1 MSYPD
6 FFIVGGSRCG
16 TTSLYSYLKQHPDV
30 FLPERKEPHYYSS
43 QSTPL
48 PYWLLPLKSI
58 ITKQDY
64 LQLFEDS
71 KENMIVGDA
80 SSTYLMNLD
89 APKLIF
95 EDNPNAKIIISLRN
109 PIDRTYTAYLAQYRS
124 GNEKRSFGESIRRDF
139 SAITGEELQRQSAL
153 NSDYYEY
160 VKNYY
165 HYFPKEHIKIII
177 FEEFI
182 KNPKQTMKELLHFL
196 NLSTELNIKYEQ
208 YNEFKFPKNEV
219 SKAIVNNRF
228 IVNISFALIPAKI
241 RHYIFRQLVTR
252 TKPIMFE
259 KDRDFLKEQY
269 VGVVKKLESLLNRDL
284 PWEIQ

>member
-228 IVNISFALIPAKI
+228 IVNISLALIPAKI
-241 RHYIFRQLVTR
+241 RHYIFRRLVTR
-252 TKPIMFE
+252 TKPLMLE
-259 KDRDFLKEQY
+259 KDRDFLKEKY
-269 VGVVKKLESLLNRDL
+269 VMGVKKLESLLNKNI
-284 PWEIQ
+284 PWEI

>member
-1 MSYPD
+1 MGYPD
-6 FFIVGGSRCG
+6 FFIVGGARCG
-16 TTSLYSYLKQHPDV
+16 TTSLYAYLKQYPDI

-71 KENMIVGDA
+71 KEDMVVGDGSA
-80 SSTYLMNLD
+80 TYLMNLD

-124 GNEKRSFGESIRRDF
+124 GNEKSSFGESIRRDF
-139 SAITGEELQRQSAL
+139 SSITGEEIQRQSAL

-228 IVNISFALIPAKI
+228 IVNISMALIPATI
-241 RHYIFRQLVTR
+241 RHYIFKQLVTR
-252 TKPIMFE
+252 TKPIMLE
-259 KDRDFLKEQY
+259 KDRKFLKEKY
-269 VGVVKKLESLLNRDL
+269 IEGVKKLESLLNRNL
-284 PWEIQ
+284 PWEI

>member
-1 MSYPD
+1 MGYPD
-6 FFIVGGSRCG
+6 FFIVGGQRCG
-16 TTSLYSYLKQHPDV
+16 TTSLYAYLKQHPDV
-30 FLPERKEPHYYSS
+30 FLPKRKEPHYYSS

-48 PYWLLPLKSI
+48 PYWLLRLRA
-58 ITKQDY
+58 ITNKQDY

-71 KENMIVGDA
+71 KESMLVGEA
-80 SSTYLMNLD
+80 SATYLMDLGV
-89 APKLIF
+89 PKLIF

-109 PIDRTYTAYLAQYRS
+109 PVDRTYMSYLAQNRS
-124 GNEKRSFGESIRRDF
+124 GYENSSFGESIRRDF
-139 SAITGEELQRQSAL
+139 SSITGEELQRQSIL

-160 VKNYY
+160 VNNYY

-182 KNPKQTMKELLHFL
+182 KNPQQTMKELLHFL
-196 NLSTELNIKYEQ
+196 NLSTDINIKYEQ
-208 YNEFKFPKNEV
+208 HNEFKFPKNQI
-219 SKAIVNNRF
+219 SKSILNNKF

-252 TKPIMFE
+252 TKPIMLE

-269 VGVVKKLESLLNRDL
+269 VGGVKKLESLLNRNL
-284 PWEIQ
+284 PWEI

>member
-1 MSYPD
+1 MGYPD

-16 TTSLYSYLKQHPDV
+16 TTSLYAYLKQHADI
-30 FLPERKEPHYYSS
+30 FLPKRKEPHYYSS
-43 QSTPL
+43 QSNPL

-58 ITKQDY
+58 NTKEDY

-71 KENMIVGDA
+71 KEGMIVGEA
-80 SSTYLMNLD
+80 SATYLMNLD
-89 APKLIF
+89 VPKLIF

-124 GNEKRSFGESIRRDF
+124 GNENSSFGKSIRRDF
-139 SAITGEELQRQSAL
+139 SSITGEELQRQSIL

-160 VKNYY
+160 VNNYY

-182 KNPKQTMKELLHFL
+182 KNPQQTMKELLHFL
-196 NLSTELNIKYEQ
+196 NLSTDINIKYEQ
-208 YNEFKFPKNEV
+208 HNEFKFPKNQI
-219 SKAIVNNRF
+219 SKSILSNKF

-252 TKPIMFE
+252 TKPLMLE
-259 KDRDFLKEQY
+259 KDRDFLKEKY
-269 VGVVKKLESLLNRDL
+269 IDGVKKLESLLNRNL
-284 PWEIQ
+284 PWEI

>member
-16 TTSLYSYLKQHPDV
+16 TTSLYAYLKQHPDI
-30 FLPERKEPHYYSS
+30 FLPKRKEPHYYSS

-58 ITKQDY
+58 NTKEDY

-71 KENMIVGDA
+71 KEGMVVGDA

-89 APKLIF
+89 VPKLIF

-124 GNEKRSFGESIRRDF
+124 GNEKSSFGESIRRDF
-139 SAITGEELQRQSAL
+139 SSITGEEIQRQSAL
-153 NSDYYEY
+153 NSDYYKF
-160 VKNYY
+160 VKNYF

-182 KNPKQTMKELLHFL
+182 KNPRQIVKELLHFL
-196 NLSTELNIKYEQ
+196 NISPDLNVKYEQ
-208 YNEFKFPKNEV
+208 YNEFKFPKNKI
-219 SKAIVNNRF
+219 SKSIISNKF

-241 RHYIFRQLVTR
+241 RHYIFRRLVTR
-252 TKPIMFE
+252 TKPVMLE
-259 KDRDFLKEQY
+259 KDRDFLKEKY
-269 VGVVKKLESLLNRDL
+269 IDGVKKLESLLNRNL
-284 PWEIQ
+284 PWEI

>member
-228 IVNISFALIPAKI
+228 IVNISLALIPAKI
-241 RHYIFRQLVTR
+241 RHYIFRRLVTR
-252 TKPIMFE
+252 TKPLMLE
-259 KDRDFLKEQY
+259 KDRDFLKEKY
-269 VGVVKKLESLLNRDL
+269 VMGVKKLESLLNKNL
-284 PWEIQ
+284 PWEI

>member
-228 IVNISFALIPAKI
+228 IVNISLALIPAKI
-241 RHYIFRQLVTR
+241 RHYIFRRLVTR
-252 TKPIMFE
+252 TKPLMLE
-259 KDRDFLKEQY
+259 KDRDFLKEKY
-269 VGVVKKLESLLNRDL
+269 VDGVKKLESLLNRNL
-284 PWEIQ
+284 PWGI

>member
-124 GNEKRSFGESIRRDF
+124 GNEKKSFGESIRRDF

-228 IVNISFALIPAKI
+228 IVNISLALIPAKI
-241 RHYIFRQLVTR
+241 RHYIFRRLVTR
-252 TKPIMFE
+252 TKPLMLE
-259 KDRDFLKEQY
+259 KDRDFLKEKY
-269 VGVVKKLESLLNRDL
+269 VMGVKKLESLLNKNL
-284 PWEIQ
+284 PWEI